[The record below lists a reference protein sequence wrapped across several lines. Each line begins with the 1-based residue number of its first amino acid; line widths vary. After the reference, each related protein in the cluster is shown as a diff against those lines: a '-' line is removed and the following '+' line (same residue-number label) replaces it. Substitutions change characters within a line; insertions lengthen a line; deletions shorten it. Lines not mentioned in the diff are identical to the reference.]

1 MRDDVARLVTG
12 PTQHSLLAKVDASE
26 AAGERG
32 QPCPAV
38 NILHAFQNEV
48 DAQSGKAFSS
58 ETGRVLTDQSSRVIA
73 QWPPDP
79 C

>member
-1 MRDDVARLVTG
+1 ELVTG
-12 PTQHSLLAKVDASE
+12 PSQHSLLAKVDASE
-26 AAGERG
+26 TAGERG

-48 DAQSGKAFSS
+48 DAQSGKSFSA
-58 ETGRVLTDQSSRVIA
+58 ETGRVLIGQSSRVLSE
-73 QWPPDP
+73 WPPDP